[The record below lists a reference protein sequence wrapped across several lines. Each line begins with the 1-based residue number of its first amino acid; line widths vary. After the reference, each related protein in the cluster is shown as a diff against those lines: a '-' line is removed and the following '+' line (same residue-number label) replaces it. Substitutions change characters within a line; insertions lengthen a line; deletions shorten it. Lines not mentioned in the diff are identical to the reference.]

1 MPDEPEDQAAEE
13 QPEEPIGWTVLDPD
27 GNVVA
32 TGGQTGIEAT
42 ADTGEVAGDVD
53 GSD

>member
-1 MPDEPEDQAAEE
+1 VTEPDE
-13 QPEEPIGWTVLDPD
+13 QPDEPIGWMVLDPD

-42 ADTGEVAGDVD
+42 SDTGEAVGDVNGGD
-53 GSD
+53 